1 MDSNINNFI
10 KRCIVEDIG
19 SGDHTSIACID
30 KDSIGHANLITK
42 EDCVIAGIKLAQKI
56 YNYFDTGIN
65 IKTYVEDGEIVK
77 KNTKILSVF
86 GNKQAILASERIIL
100 NCMQRMSG
108 IASNTH
114 LFVQKVQYLNVHILD
129 TRKTSP
135 SIRFMDKEAVKI
147 GGGTNHRDGL
157 YDVMMI
163 KDNHIDFCDGIVNAI
178 KKCNEYLLKNSKKLK
193 IIVEV
198 RDFNELEQVLS
209 YGQID
214 RILLDNFS
222 ISNTKKAVQLV
233 NGAYPLESSGNI
245 NIQNVKKYA
254 LCGVNFISIG
264 TLTHSVKSID
274 LSMICR

>member
-10 KRCIVEDIG
+10 KRCIAEDIG

-42 EDCVIAGIKLAQKI
+42 EDCVIAGIKLVQKI

-114 LFVQKVQYLNVHILD
+114 LFVQKVQDLNVHILD
-129 TRKTSP
+129 VSYTHLTLP
-135 SIRFMDKEAVKI
+135 
-147 GGGTNHRDGL
+147 TNR
-157 YDVMMI
+157 
-163 KDNHIDFCDGIVNAI
+163 
-178 KKCNEYLLKNSKKLK
+178 
-193 IIVEV
+193 EV
-198 RDFNELEQVLS
+198 
-209 YGQID
+209 
-214 RILLDNFS
+214 
-222 ISNTKKAVQLV
+222 
-233 NGAYPLESSGNI
+233 
-245 NIQNVKKYA
+245 
-254 LCGVNFISIG
+254 
-264 TLTHSVKSID
+264 
-274 LSMICR
+274 